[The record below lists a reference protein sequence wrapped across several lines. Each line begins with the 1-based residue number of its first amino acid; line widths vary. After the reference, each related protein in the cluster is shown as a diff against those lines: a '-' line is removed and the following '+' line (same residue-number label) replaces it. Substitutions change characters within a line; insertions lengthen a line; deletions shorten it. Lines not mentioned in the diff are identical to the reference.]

1 MYVCRPIHVCMYACM
16 YVCMY
21 VCMHVCMYVCMYSC
35 MYVCIMYFT
44 FSTQSLCGCFVNNS
58 FGMFPEHVMVICD
71 QVSFIQGRS

>member
-21 VCMHVCMYVCMYSC
+21 VCMHVC
-35 MYVCIMYFT
+35 IMYFA

-71 QVSFIQGRS
+71 QVSFIQSRS